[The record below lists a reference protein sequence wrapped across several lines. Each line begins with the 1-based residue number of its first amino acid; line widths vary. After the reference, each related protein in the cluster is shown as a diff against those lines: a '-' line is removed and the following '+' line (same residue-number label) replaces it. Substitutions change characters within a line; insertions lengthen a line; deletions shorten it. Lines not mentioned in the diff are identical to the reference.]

1 MNDCSKPILKDE
13 RVSSDPSCEDDGTIQ
28 TLNMFVRTRTDSGKP
43 LSDMVGSQLI
53 YSRCFFNKLLFLTSI
68 MIECHIFEQE
78 ILEQVTV
85 LNLDTGEQ
93 IPLSIAEDKLPQCLN
108 PLSLHIMRLTS
119 EYIRL
124 QLTALFYYRAN

>member
-1 MNDCSKPILKDE
+1 MSDE
-13 RVSSDPSCEDDGTIQ
+13 STNRTPDRSVPESEKKVDHVSSDPSESEEAAQ
-28 TLNMFVRTRTDSGKP
+28 SLNAMFVRTRTDSGKP
-43 LSDMVGSQLI
+43 LSD
-53 YSRCFFNKLLFLTSI
+53 R
-68 MIECHIFEQE
+68 E

-119 EYIRL
+119 EYIRYMGYL
-124 QLTALFYYRAN
+124 ILI

>member
-1 MNDCSKPILKDE
+1 MIGDE
-13 RVSSDPSCEDDGTIQ
+13 DTKAGKVNSDPNCDDEGSGTIK

-43 LSDMVGSQLI
+43 LSDM
-53 YSRCFFNKLLFLTSI
+53 
-68 MIECHIFEQE
+68 E

-119 EYIRL
+119 EYIR
-124 QLTALFYYRAN
+124 

>member
-1 MNDCSKPILKDE
+1 MSKTPE
-13 RVSSDPSCEDDGTIQ
+13 RSLTGDDDIKVQKVNCDPNCEEEASGIQ

-43 LSDMVGSQLI
+43 LSDM
-53 YSRCFFNKLLFLTSI
+53 
-68 MIECHIFEQE
+68 E

-85 LNLDTGEQ
+85 LNLETGEQ

-119 EYIRL
+119 EYIRYKSL
-124 QLTALFYYRAN
+124 SNN

>member
-1 MNDCSKPILKDE
+1 MSDE
-13 RVSSDPSCEDDGTIQ
+13 STNRTPDRSVPESEKKVDHVSSDPSESEEAAHS
-28 TLNMFVRTRTDSGKP
+28 LNAMFVRTRTDSGKP
-43 LSDMVGSQLI
+43 LSD
-53 YSRCFFNKLLFLTSI
+53 R
-68 MIECHIFEQE
+68 E

-119 EYIRL
+119 EYIRYIGYL
-124 QLTALFYYRAN
+124 QSYFNLMYL